1 MSAAKC
7 DLNKTWTILPE
18 DESDPGGGDEEM
30 SVDSPPTNKILSTT
44 NVIECCDDKSTSS
57 ASPMSVESSSDV
69 YCHMRRRVRT
79 VLEIFNINDDNFESL
94 FDETYCGIEF
104 EYVND
109 FGFLTLNRVL
119 LLTEFFF
126 SWFDFLFFSFSQ
138 SVEFFPYALTLNFT

>member
-1 MSAAKC
+1 MNSVQRRMSAAKC

-18 DESDPGGGDEEM
+18 DESDPGGGSGDGSGADEEM
-30 SVDSPPTNKILSTT
+30 TVDSPPTNKILSTT
-44 NVIECCDDKSTSS
+44 NVIECSDDKSTSS

-109 FGFLTLNRVL
+109 FFCCC
-119 LLTEFFF
+119 
-126 SWFDFLFFSFSQ
+126 WLF
-138 SVEFFPYALTLNFT
+138 YT

>member
-1 MSAAKC
+1 MNNVQRRMSAAKC

-18 DESDPGGGDEEM
+18 DESDPGGGSGDGDEEM

-57 ASPMSVESSSDV
+57 ASPMSIESSSDV

-109 FGFLTLNRVL
+109 FL
-119 LLTEFFF
+119 LLLLAFFDLELYFFHGSIFLFYFFF
-126 SWFDFLFFSFSQ
+126 
-138 SVEFFPYALTLNFT
+138 FTID